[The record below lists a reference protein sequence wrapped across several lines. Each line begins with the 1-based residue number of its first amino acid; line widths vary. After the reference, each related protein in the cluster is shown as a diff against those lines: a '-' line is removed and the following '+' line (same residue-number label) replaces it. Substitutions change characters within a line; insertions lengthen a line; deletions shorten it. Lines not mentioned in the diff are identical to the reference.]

1 MILTI
6 TPNPMLDKTLDVSA
20 FAPGVTHR
28 AQRVVT
34 IGSGKGINVS
44 RAFLQLG
51 EPTLASGFL
60 GGYTGEQVRRLLDEE
75 KLPHDFIET
84 AGLTRIGFTVFD
96 IKRNDYTAVFE
107 PGPELRA
114 DEVDRLV
121 KKVNQLLPRCK
132 ALALCGSMPSAS
144 FDDLYFRLIQA
155 AHEKN
160 VPVFLDSYQEPLRQ
174 GLKARPDFLK
184 PNRDEALQTLGID
197 SREPNGMKA
206 ALRELAATGAQWIFL
221 TDGEREVGVYAQSQ
235 CYLAAPP
242 PINPVNTLGSGD
254 AMVAAFLFGWLRK
267 MATEDLI
274 RFTIAAGAVNAE
286 AFVPGFADLKRIE
299 NMAKRVRIETFH
311 L

>member
-6 TPNPMLDKTLDVSA
+6 TPNPMLDKTLEVPA
-20 FAPGVTHR
+20 FAPGLTHR

-44 RAFLQLG
+44 RALLQLG
-51 EPTLASGFL
+51 EKTLASGFL
-60 GGYTGEQVRRLLDEE
+60 GGYTGEQVRKLLDEE

-84 AGLTRIGFTVFD
+84 AGFTRIGFTIFD

-107 PGPELRA
+107 PGPKLRA
-114 DEVDRLV
+114 EEVDRLV

-132 ALALCGSMPSAS
+132 ALALCGSMPDAG
-144 FDDLYFRLIQA
+144 FDDLYFRLIQT

-160 VPVFLDSYQEPLRQ
+160 VPVFLDSYHEPLRQ
-174 GLKARPDFLK
+174 GLAARPDFLK
-184 PNRDEALQTLGID
+184 PNRDEALQTFGID
-197 SREPNGMKA
+197 SREPGGMKT
-206 ALRELAATGAQWIFL
+206 LLGQLATTGAQWIFL
-221 TDGEREVGVYAQSQ
+221 TDGERDVGVYAQSR
-235 CYLAAPP
+235 CYLATPP
-242 PINPVNTLGSGD
+242 PIKPVNTLGSGD
-254 AMVAAFLFGWLRK
+254 AMAAAFLFGWLRK

-286 AFVPGFADLKRIE
+286 AFMPGFADLKRIQ
-299 NMAKRVRIETFH
+299 NMAKRVLLEPFH